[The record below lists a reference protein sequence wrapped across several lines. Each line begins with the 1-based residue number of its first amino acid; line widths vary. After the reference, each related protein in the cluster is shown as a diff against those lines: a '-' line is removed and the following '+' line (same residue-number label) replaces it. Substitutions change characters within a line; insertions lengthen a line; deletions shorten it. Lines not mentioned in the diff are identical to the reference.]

1 MSKRLTLKQ
10 LKFIQIYIETGNA
23 TKAAMEAYR
32 CKNENVAAVLGS
44 EKLRKPN
51 IACEIEKYRK
61 EGGLSIQKA
70 INAIDDAYDA
80 ERKGA
85 PDHNVRLRSAD
96 MTLKLANA
104 YPSRAQEVHHK
115 HAHLHLKLQNELS
128 KLSFE
133 QLTEMMEKE
142 AGLEPGAL
150 GPGTDIDIHKLL
162 SPKHEQ

>member
-1 MSKRLTLKQ
+1 
-10 LKFIQIYIETGNA
+10 
-23 TKAAMEAYR
+23 
-32 CKNENVAAVLGS
+32 
-44 EKLRKPN
+44 
-51 IACEIEKYRK
+51 
-61 EGGLSIQKA
+61 
-70 INAIDDAYDA
+70 
-80 ERKGA
+80 
-85 PDHNVRLRSAD
+85 

-104 YPSRAQEVHHK
+104 YPSRQQEVHHK
-115 HAHLHLKLQNELS
+115 HAHLHLKLQDELS